1 MLTTYVLIPPY
12 VLILPYNQM
21 WPWFILLITWE
32 VRINVTKSLQD
43 KFSGMKFS
51 DKMPGETSYG
61 QELKAVCCSRI
72 LRWWR
77 RTWSSGCIYRAQTP
91 LWPFVVAQP
100 QMSTWLNNPGY
111 HLSTTYCAVAP
122 QSLDPSPYHIRGGV
136 GPSSSYINWKFHLW
150 EARVSHLNLL
160 VLCLSHWNVKGRSIP
175 QFSQYDKCMY

>member
-32 VRINVTKSLQD
+32 VRINRLNPCRTNSQGWSFLIKCLGKPAMAKSLKQFAVAESWGGGGGPEAQAASIGHRLLFD
-43 KFSGMKFS
+43 HLWSHSHKCQ
-51 DKMPGETSYG
+51 PGWTT
-61 QELKAVCCSRI
+61 LDI
-72 LRWWR
+72 
-77 RTWSSGCIYRAQTP
+77 T
-91 LWPFVVAQP
+91 FQP
-100 QMSTWLNNPGY
+100 
-111 HLSTTYCAVAP
+111 YCAVAP

-136 GPSSSYINWKFHLW
+136 CPSSSYINWKFHLW

-160 VLCLSHWNVKGRSIP
+160 VLCLSHWNVKGRGIP